1 MTFNEDKK
9 IEVVNVVKEN
19 INFYEVKVLIKNVHK
34 VVFQETISV
43 VSNFGNEMNV

>member
-19 INFYEVKVLIKNVHK
+19 INFYEVKVFIKNVHK
-34 VVFQETISV
+34 VAFRETISV
-43 VSNFGNEMNV
+43 VLSFENEINV